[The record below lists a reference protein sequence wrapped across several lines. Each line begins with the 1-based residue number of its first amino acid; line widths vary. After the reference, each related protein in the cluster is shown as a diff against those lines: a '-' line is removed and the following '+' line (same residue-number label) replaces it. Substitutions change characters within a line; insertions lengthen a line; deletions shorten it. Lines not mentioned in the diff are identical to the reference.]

1 LNRRQRAYESRLK
14 VVLKPKTR
22 GIVLVA
28 TPADDQVFPRL
39 LAPCTVA
46 VLSCQARAIA
56 ADLALKAYL
65 TSLADSIAD
74 GLMVAGIR

>member
-1 LNRRQRAYESRLK
+1 
-14 VVLKPKTR
+14 
-22 GIVLVA
+22 
-28 TPADDQVFPRL
+28 
-39 LAPCTVA
+39 